1 VAAGFFECGTSFPLW
16 GKFPH
21 CDGRNTYC
29 GSRSIRP
36 LRLPI
41 MGVEFYTFWVL
52 HTTFWAYLL
61 GPRRVLICCTNLS
74 LCRSLYYEKG
84 LLGLLEAAW
93 NLCLAIYIARRSNPS
108 TNYEIYLLL
117 TEISVWRVIYYQD
130 QELGGRY
137 IFSGQRIACW
147 RSFICWEWSTVILG
161 EFVYQKCCLSIFHW
175 TSIQHKSAAKAC
187 RSKKAHFPII
197 VITTCQRIHT
207 YCC

>member
-1 VAAGFFECGTSFPLW
+1 VAAGFFECGTSFSLW

-84 LLGLLEAAW
+84 LLGLLTAR
-93 NLCLAIYIARRSNPS
+93 LARRS
-108 TNYEIYLLL
+108 THFMKIIYVEDSRVLLGVFKHQHL
-117 TEISVWRVIYYQD
+117 YFCKRDLRTPARVIM
-130 QELGGRY
+130 
-137 IFSGQRIACW
+137 
-147 RSFICWEWSTVILG
+147 
-161 EFVYQKCCLSIFHW
+161 
-175 TSIQHKSAAKAC
+175 
-187 RSKKAHFPII
+187 
-197 VITTCQRIHT
+197 
-207 YCC
+207 